1 MAQTL
6 SKRLIQQE
14 YQACTK
20 HNYLVKKSDELSD
33 VMHEAFYV
41 AANGRP
47 GPVVVDLPK
56 DILFADAPYFAP
68 KDVRPCAYQPKTNGD
83 LTKIEQ
89 AQNCLLK
96 LNVQLSTGAVA

>member
-1 MAQTL
+1 MH
-6 SKRLIQQE
+6 
-14 YQACTK
+14 K
-20 HNYLVKKSDELSD
+20 HS
-33 VMHEAFYV
+33 M

-89 AQNCLLK
+89 AAELLSKAQRPIIYGGGISINSGPAACKLLQNLQK
-96 LNVQLSTGAVA
+96 